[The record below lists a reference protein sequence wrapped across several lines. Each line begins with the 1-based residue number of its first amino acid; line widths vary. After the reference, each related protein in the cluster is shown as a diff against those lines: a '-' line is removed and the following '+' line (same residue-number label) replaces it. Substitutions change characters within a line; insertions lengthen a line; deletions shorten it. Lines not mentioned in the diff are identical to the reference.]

1 MSAAE
6 AKAGEA
12 ILAAAAELIGE
23 RGYNATTTRAIA
35 ERAGVNEVTLFRHF
49 KNKQGILA
57 ALAETWAPGMA
68 GFAVGMVPEPGD
80 TRGTLARL
88 AEMEVAQATAIGG
101 VAMRLAMD
109 AASSPEVAAV
119 TGAGPGANFAGLAD
133 YMAQRQAAGD
143 LRADVDA
150 RVMAEVFFAVTSTM
164 VMSRQVLGGAHYDMP
179 TEAVTAQVL
188 EIYMNGVLPK
198 EKKA

>member
-57 ALAETWAPGMA
+57 ALAETWAPRMA
-68 GFAVGMVPEPGD
+68 GFAVGAVPEPGD

-109 AASSPEVAAV
+109 AASMASRIATPPIAVACATSISASLTRAPRVSPGSGTMPTANPAM
-119 TGAGPGANFAGLAD
+119 PGAHVSAS
-133 YMAQRQAAGD
+133 AARMPC
-143 LRADVDA
+143 LFLKCRKSVTSFTPARSAIA
-150 RVMAEVFFAVTSTM
+150 RVVVA
-164 VMSRQVLGGAHYDMP
+164 L
-179 TEAVTAQVL
+179 
-188 EIYMNGVLPK
+188 
-198 EKKA
+198 